1 MAFVVTDIVTRAVV
15 TDQILT
21 LTCLARFSPD
31 EIAEVLS
38 ATPPTEVRD
47 RAPFGRLP
55 PFYGTAVTCQLATL
69 QAVRAVLANPVDLD
83 LSPIIEM
90 TGGDICR
97 LPLRHAL
104 PSCEMWTLS
113 RGRVL
118 LELRVRLDLRPEAPR
133 HIVIDAYEVSWP
145 KP

>member
-1 MAFVVTDIVTRAVV
+1 M
-15 TDQILT
+15 
-21 LTCLARFSPD
+21 
-31 EIAEVLS
+31 
-38 ATPPTEVRD
+38 
-47 RAPFGRLP
+47 
-55 PFYGTAVTCQLATL
+55 TCQLDTL

-90 TGGDICR
+90 TGDDICR
-97 LPLRHAL
+97 LPLPHAL

-145 KP
+145 KQ